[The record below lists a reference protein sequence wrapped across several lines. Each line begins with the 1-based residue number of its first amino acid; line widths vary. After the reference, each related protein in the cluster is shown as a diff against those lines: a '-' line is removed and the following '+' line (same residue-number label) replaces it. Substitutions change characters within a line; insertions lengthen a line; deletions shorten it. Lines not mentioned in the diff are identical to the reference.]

1 MAEAASERKARAEEI
16 QAAETKALEDREAK
30 RESESE
36 ARLKDWADAVAKAG
50 AELEARIEDM
60 EPVEAKVEVEGGSRV
75 KEIETDQSKTVSERE
90 ANVKEWT
97 DAAAKVRA
105 DLTTPTNDKEDN
117 WDGIKSTVVAGNSSS
132 ETAATVATDY
142 DNSPS
147 EESVGNA
154 DKGRSSGNNENIPA
168 EAQERTDEMRERS
181 SQR

>member
-1 MAEAASERKARAEEI
+1 M
-16 QAAETKALEDREAK
+16 
-30 RESESE
+30 
-36 ARLKDWADAVAKAG
+36 AKAG

-105 DLTTPTNDKEDN
+105 DLTTTTNDKEDN
-117 WDGIKSTVVAGNSSS
+117 WDGIKSTVVAGNSLS
-132 ETAATVATDY
+132 ETAATVVADYDNSPSETTATVVADY